1 MKKLILAFLIV
12 FSVGSISAQNKV
24 AHINS
29 QELLDTMPSR
39 RVAIQKLQDFE
50 AAGINE
56 LKEMEMDFNQAYA
69 KYQASLPTMSP
80 VIQKIEEEKLMKKQ
94 QSLQD
99 RQQALQQEIEIY
111 SQELNAPI
119 LDMVQKAVKI
129 VSERMKIAYVVD
141 ESTLMY
147 FDGGTDITNA
157 VITELLKM
165 DKGI

>member
-39 RVAIQKLQDFE
+39 RVAIQKLQEFE
-50 AAGINE
+50 TAGINE
-56 LKEMEMDFNQAYA
+56 LKEMEMDFNQAYG

-99 RQQALQQEIEIY
+99 RQQSLQQEIEIY

-147 FDGGTDITNA
+147 FDGGTDITDA